1 MVKLQT
7 LAVLSL
13 ASVALAAPSWWDQWT
28 LTNNRVHNT
37 DRFNNAP
44 TEEKR
49 LVQTGDDKAPFW
61 ATEEQRMQMLRD
73 KVGYMDITDHQGFH
87 RRLHTQVKKALP
99 MAAVH
104 QDKFD
109 RYVDELSTANMKV
122 ALTKFTS
129 FRTRYYKSEH
139 GVASAKW
146 LHKQISDLIEN
157 SNGVSDISLRKFKH
171 ENWDQFSIIARFEGR
186 DDSLANAPV
195 IVGAHQDS
203 INAWFPSLARSP
215 GADDDGSGTVTIL
228 EVFRALI
235 NVGFRPLRP
244 VEFHWYSAEEAGL
257 LGSQD
262 IAEDYDQKGVDVLA
276 MIQNDMTGYVG
287 TRFAE
292 NFGVVTD
299 HVDEEL
305 TELVKIYAKEY
316 GDIVVRETQCGYAC
330 SDHASWTKYGYRSAF
345 AIEGDFSDISPYI
358 HGEDDTVEHI
368 SFDHMKQ
375 FAKLSLGFAIEL
387 GNHGHHSEALVEEIS
402 VDQRPGVNL
411 RSSQVRAHYES
422 RAAFMS
428 KLHSLRGQSTPG
440 DPPPSTA
447 PSATTSVAAHNNTT
461 EASIAPA
468 AAKRA
473 LPQPLSP
480 PVPDN
485 TKDPYHLA
493 STTSFLD
500 SVDQELSGLHKR
512 ALVGVAPVRGDLLDK
527 QWVAAMMIGSS
538 QQEFSVIFDTGSSD
552 LWVPSSNSFS
562 QACLSLRRFNPS
574 KSSTFQSLNQLWSIN
589 YADSLSVSGTIG
601 VDDVT
606 IAGIKISK
614 QTFGPA
620 SVVYGSQTALEFD
633 GMLGL
638 AFDSNSEI
646 GAATPVTNMMLQG
659 QLDEPVVSV
668 WLNKASN
675 QDKSLSNGGQFIFG
689 GVDDS
694 LFTGAITYLQVTSAD
709 DWQVTVDEVHI
720 GRKELPLSSSSAKA
734 IVDTGSSYILFP
746 DYLAVA
752 FHREI
757 PNSRYDD
764 KLGWQIPCAL
774 ANSRTVGDLTFTLG
788 GEKFSVPLSD
798 IVILTSEYKGY
809 CLSIIDSWKEVDGHS
824 SQSGILLG
832 DLFIKNQYVVFDY
845 GKRRIGF
852 AQKVDTAPG
861 GIGLNAKGTGASIRL
876 WKKDVSFQQQPGQ
889 MIVIMAMTIL
899 ATLFSSALSL

>member
-1 MVKLQT
+1 MRTPSCRGSCYYCLLLFVALIP
-7 LAVLSL
+7 L
-13 ASVALAAPSWWDQWT
+13 AS
-28 LTNNRVHNT
+28 
-37 DRFNNAP
+37 
-44 TEEKR
+44 
-49 LVQTGDDKAPFW
+49 
-61 ATEEQRMQMLRD
+61 
-73 KVGYMDITDHQGFH
+73 
-87 RRLHTQVKKALP
+87 
-99 MAAVH
+99 AAVH
-104 QDKFD
+104 
-109 RYVDELSTANMKV
+109 R
-122 ALTKFTS
+122 
-129 FRTRYYKSEH
+129 
-139 GVASAKW
+139 
-146 LHKQISDLIEN
+146 
-157 SNGVSDISLRKFKH
+157 
-171 ENWDQFSIIARFEGR
+171 
-186 DDSLANAPV
+186 
-195 IVGAHQDS
+195 
-203 INAWFPSLARSP
+203 
-215 GADDDGSGTVTIL
+215 
-228 EVFRALI
+228 
-235 NVGFRPLRP
+235 
-244 VEFHWYSAEEAGL
+244 
-257 LGSQD
+257 
-262 IAEDYDQKGVDVLA
+262 
-276 MIQNDMTGYVG
+276 
-287 TRFAE
+287 
-292 NFGVVTD
+292 
-299 HVDEEL
+299 
-305 TELVKIYAKEY
+305 
-316 GDIVVRETQCGYAC
+316 
-330 SDHASWTKYGYRSAF
+330 
-345 AIEGDFSDISPYI
+345 
-358 HGEDDTVEHI
+358 
-368 SFDHMKQ
+368 
-375 FAKLSLGFAIEL
+375 
-387 GNHGHHSEALVEEIS
+387 IS

-440 DPPPSTA
+440 DSPPSTA

-485 TKDPYHLA
+485 TKDPYPLA

-552 LWVPSSNSFS
+552 LWVPSSNCFS

>member
-1 MVKLQT
+1 MVKLRT

-13 ASVALAAPSWWDQWT
+13 ASVAIAAPSWWDQWT
-28 LTNNRVHNT
+28 LTNNRAEGT
-37 DRFNNAP
+37 ERFNAP
-44 TEEKR
+44 AEEKR
-49 LVQTGDDKAPFW
+49 LVQTADDKAPFW

-87 RRLHTQVKKALP
+87 HRVHTQVKRALP
-99 MAAVH
+99 KAAVH

-129 FRTRYYKSEH
+129 FKTRYYKSEQ
-139 GVASAKW
+139 GVESAKW
-146 LHKQISDLIEN
+146 LHKQISDLIES

-171 ENWDQFSIIARFEGR
+171 EYWDQFSIIARFEGR

-203 INAWFPSLARSP
+203 INAWFPSTARSP

-235 NVGFRPLRP
+235 NVGFRPVRP

-262 IAEDYDQKGVDVLA
+262 IAEDYDQKGVEVFA
-276 MIQNDMTGYVG
+276 MIQNDMTGYIG
-287 TRFAE
+287 SRFAE
-292 NFGVVTD
+292 SFGVVTD
-299 HVDEEL
+299 YVDKEL
-305 TELVKIYAKEY
+305 TELIKIYAKEY
-316 GDIVVRETQCGYAC
+316 GDITVRETQCGYAC

-345 AIEGDFSDISPYI
+345 ALEGDYTDISPYI
-358 HGEDDTVEHI
+358 HGEDDSVDHI
-368 SFDHMKQ
+368 NFDHMKQ

-387 GNHGHHSEALVEEIS
+387 GHHRHHRQAVGEENEPCVPS
-402 VDQRPGVNL
+402 C
-411 RSSQVRAHYES
+411 
-422 RAAFMS
+422 
-428 KLHSLRGQSTPG
+428 LRGLSTPG
-440 DPPPSTA
+440 DPSPAPPSPTGL
-447 PSATTSVAAHNNTT
+447 AAHNTT
-461 EASIAPA
+461 DAGTVP

-473 LPQPLSP
+473 LLP
-480 PVPDN
+480 PDAM
-485 TKDPYHLA
+485 DPYPLA
-493 STTSFLD
+493 PTTSFLD
-500 SVDQELSGLHKR
+500 SLDQELSGLHKR

-552 LWVPSSNSFS
+552 LWVPSSNCYS
-562 QACLSLRRFNPS
+562 QACLSLRRFNPA
-574 KSSTFQSLNQLWSIN
+574 KSSTFQSLNLPWSIN
-589 YADSLSVSGTIG
+589 YADSLSVSGTIA

-606 IAGIKISK
+606 IAGIKINK

-620 SVVYGSQTALEFD
+620 SVVYGSPTALEFD

-689 GVDDS
+689 GVDGS
-694 LFTGAITYLQVTSAD
+694 LFEGEITYVQVTSAD

-788 GEKFSVPLSD
+788 GKKFSVPLSD

-824 SQSGILLG
+824 GQSGILLG

-861 GIGLNAKGTGASIRL
+861 GIGLNAKGAGASIRL
-876 WKKDVSFQQQPGQ
+876 RMKDVSFQQPSL
-889 MIVIMAMTIL
+889 MIVTMALTIL
-899 ATLFSSALSL
+899 ATFL